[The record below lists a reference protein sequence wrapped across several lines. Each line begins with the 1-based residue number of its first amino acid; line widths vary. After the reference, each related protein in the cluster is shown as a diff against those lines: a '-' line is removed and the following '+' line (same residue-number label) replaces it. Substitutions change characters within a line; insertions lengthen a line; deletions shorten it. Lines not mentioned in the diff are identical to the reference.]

1 MYFVTNNN
9 CNKNVVY
16 KFITNN
22 IRFQKI
28 NSHNMISLSG
38 KPNLGILI
46 YLIIDITLN
55 RTLLTFVN
63 GIA

>member
-9 CNKNVVY
+9 FNKNVVY

-28 NSHNMISLSG
+28 NSHNVISLRG

-46 YLIIDITLN
+46 YLTIDITLN
-55 RTLLTFVN
+55 RTLLMFVN